1 MSMSKTTRERMAT
14 MVQKRQEEVEQRK
27 REKQQQ
33 LVADADMTEGIVK
46 MQYHLARKLKTLFC
60 IERLVRFILKSSLA
74 ILKTYFFTVLKQL
87 SLLHIPPNYLS

>member
-33 LVADADMTEGIVK
+33 LVADTDMTEGKWRCSIID
-46 MQYHLARKLKTLFC
+46 T
-60 IERLVRFILKSSLA
+60 I
-74 ILKTYFFTVLKQL
+74 
-87 SLLHIPPNYLS
+87 